1 MTNQITKSFLKT
13 ILPLLA
19 GIIFA
24 IQACK
29 NEDPQPEN
37 IPELITKV
45 VLSFSPEG
53 GGSIVKVTATD
64 PDGGGVQ
71 DMVVDGPINLLKN
84 TQYTLSLELINELYL
99 PGDDD
104 YNITAAVEEEGE
116 EHQFFFSFSEGTFFS
131 PVGIGNIKENETS
144 TSGSINYSDA
154 DSSGLPIGIVTSW
167 TTANSISSD
176 KSFRVILK
184 HQPELKSSTSSSL
197 DGESDIDITF
207 MLNVN

>member
-1 MTNQITKSFLKT
+1 MTKQTTKSFLKT

-19 GIIFA
+19 GIIFV

-53 GGSIVKVTATD
+53 GGTILKVTATD

-154 DSSGLPIGIVTSW
+154 DSSGLPIGIITSW

-176 KSFRVILK
+176 KSFRIILK

-207 MLNVN
+207 VLNVN